1 MNFKLNTVLENLL
14 LNNFPIYVVLA
25 LFFLFTGCAEFKNL
39 GVENKSSAPPPRQ
52 EQMAPTIVKKE
63 YVSDGHYEIIP
74 KLPPKG
80 YFLKKLGKGVYF
92 FSNGYYNNIFVVT
105 PEGVIITDPFRGG
118 GSQLKRAI
126 KEVTT
131 QPVKFMIY
139 SHSHLDHIGDAHLF
153 AKGVQIV
160 AHNET
165 GRMLERHKDPNRPVP
180 QIGFSKNY
188 TLTLGGTEIK
198 LIYPGPGHDRGNIM
212 IHVPHSKVLM
222 FVDTVTPKAVPSKNF
237 ATTDIIGQVTGIQ
250 KALKLNFDT
259 FVAGHYYRTATKQ
272 EMLEVL
278 DYYNASRT
286 ANIIALSKIK
296 YKNVVARS
304 KSKDILRRTAEYR
317 DAVAEEC
324 YGILKN
330 KWKRRLMGFEAF
342 ARSHCDTWTSYH
354 KTEKSPAVRK

>member
-1 MNFKLNTVLENLL
+1 MKNNSITLVENSS
-14 LNNFPIYVVLA
+14 FYYFICLA
-25 LFFLFTGCAEFKNL
+25 LIFLLTGCAEFKNL
-39 GVENKSSAPPPRQ
+39 GREGRSSEPSPRP

-63 YVSDGHYEIIP
+63 YVPDGHYETIP
-74 KLPPKG
+74 KLPKKG

-92 FSNGYYNNIFVVT
+92 FSNGYYNNIFIVT
-105 PEGVIITDPFRGG
+105 SEGVIITDPFKGG
-118 GSQLKRAI
+118 GSQLKQAI
-126 KEVTT
+126 REVTT

-165 GRMLERHKDPNRPVP
+165 GRMLQRHKDPSRPVP

-188 TLTLGGTEIK
+188 TLTLGGVEIK
-198 LIYPGPGHDRGNIM
+198 LIYPGHGHGHGNIM

-237 ATTDIIGQVTGIQ
+237 ATNDIIGQISGIQ
-250 KALKLNFDT
+250 KALKLSFDT
-259 FVAGHYYRTATKQ
+259 FVAGHYHRTGTKQ
-272 EMLEVL
+272 EILEVL
-278 DYYNASRT
+278 DYYFASRT
-286 ANIIALSKIK
+286 ANIIALSIIK

-304 KSKDILRRTAEYR
+304 KSKDILRRTGEYR

-354 KTEKSPAVRK
+354 KTEKSPAVKN